1 MSIERRL
8 TLIQWMLAALHGGV
22 ASLIVKA
29 FA

>member
-8 TLIQWMLAALHGGV
+8 TLIQWMLAALLGGV